1 MNLMENERLTMAVKN
16 FQNMDHMVQ
25 RYIALSR
32 AYVKL
37 AERFHQ
43 LDVEHM
49 ALKQQMVPLLKTTQA
64 QQRDIAALHAAH
76 QQVQQQQ
83 RQDLQQVTSV
93 YEERLQ
99 TLTQR
104 LAELE
109 PLSGLLQEEAY
120 HSLEE
125 AEEQMA
131 LVEATLQEMDDDC
144 SPDLSADEKALLAD
158 YQRNPEPFQAAVP
171 PGQPEVEPWSPAASA
186 PVA

>member
-1 MNLMENERLTMAVKN
+1 MENERLAMAVKN

-49 ALKQQMVPLLKTTQA
+49 ALKQKMVPLLKTAKA
-64 QQRDIAALHAAH
+64 QQEDIAALQVA
-76 QQVQQQQ
+76 QQEAQHQQ
-83 RQDLQQVTSV
+83 RQELQQVTSL

-99 TLTQR
+99 ALTQR

-120 HSLEE
+120 HSLVE

-131 LVEATLQEMDDDC
+131 LVETTLQEMDEDC
-144 SPDLSADEKALLAD
+144 SPDLSADDKALLVE
-158 YQRNPEPFQAAVP
+158 YQSNPQPFQAASLATPDQSGVDA
-171 PGQPEVEPWSPAASA
+171 PAPAVSA